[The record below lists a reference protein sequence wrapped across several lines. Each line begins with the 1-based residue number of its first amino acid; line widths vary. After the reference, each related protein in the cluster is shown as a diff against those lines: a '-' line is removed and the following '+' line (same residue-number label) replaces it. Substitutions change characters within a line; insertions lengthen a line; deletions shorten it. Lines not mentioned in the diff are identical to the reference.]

1 MTAREVQA
9 AMEALPAVDLDIIL
23 GRERPLILAP
33 HADDESL
40 GCGGL
45 IAASC
50 ARGRQ
55 PFIVILTDGTMS
67 HPGSKEY
74 PPQRLREVRAAE
86 AQQAVAKLGLAPE
99 NLAFFAYPDTALP
112 VDPAVSEK
120 IAALAHQ
127 QGCTVILAPWVYDP
141 HCDHEAA
148 AILARE
154 AAKAADCKLM
164 SYPVWGWLLPPDQVL
179 PVNQVT
185 GFRLPIAPHL
195 ETKRF
200 AVAAHASQYSNLIQD
215 SPDGFRLPRELL
227 SIFERPYEV
236 FLT

>member
-1 MTAREVQA
+1 MTAHEVQT
-9 AMEALPAVDLDIIL
+9 AMDALPDVDLDIIL
-23 GRERPLILAP
+23 GGRRPLILAP

-55 PFIVILTDGTMS
+55 PFVVILTDGIMS

-74 PPQRLREVRAAE
+74 PPERLRQVRAAE
-86 AQQAVAKLGLAPE
+86 AQQAVAVLGLARE
-99 NLAFFAYPDTALP
+99 NLTFFEYPDTALP
-112 VDPAVSEK
+112 VDSAVSAK
-120 IAALAHQ
+120 VAALAREHS
-127 QGCTVILAPWVYDP
+127 CTVILAPWLYDP
-141 HCDHEAA
+141 HCDHESA

-154 AAKAADCKLM
+154 AAEAADCKLM
-164 SYPVWGWLLPPDQVL
+164 SYPVWGWLLPPDQLV
-179 PVNQVT
+179 PVNRVT
-185 GFRLPIAPHL
+185 GFRLSIAPHL
-195 ETKRF
+195 ETKRR
-200 AVAAHASQYSNLIQD
+200 AVAAHASQYSGLIQD

-227 SIFERPYEV
+227 SVFERPYEV